1 MLHSL
6 RFKRDDQTNNT
17 FRSLPM
23 FIIKRETPPPKHKRH
38 RLHGYTSRHQG
49 SGGYLLSLIL
59 ELCGYKVNALTDLC
73 VLCEPAADERYTR
86 EQSKSILDDS
96 LQVLHLCEV
105 SVGGSPRR
113 TLENG
118 IQLLHNLFLERS
130 WKFLSDSNTFL
141 LNWEFLFLYLFIQ
154 KPWRNKY

>member
-1 MLHSL
+1 
-6 RFKRDDQTNNT
+6 
-17 FRSLPM
+17 M
-23 FIIKRETPPPKHKRH
+23 FIIKCETPPLKHKRH

-59 ELCGYKVNALTDLC
+59 ELFVYNVNALTDLC
-73 VLCEPAADERYTR
+73 VLCEPAANERYTR
-86 EQSKSILDDS
+86 EQSESILNDS

-118 IQLLHNLFLERS
+118 IQLLRNFILEMS
-130 WKFLSDSNTFL
+130 WKSLSDSNTFL
-141 LNWEFLFLYLFIQ
+141 LNREFLFLYLFIQ
-154 KPWRNKY
+154 KPEEINIKTWQY